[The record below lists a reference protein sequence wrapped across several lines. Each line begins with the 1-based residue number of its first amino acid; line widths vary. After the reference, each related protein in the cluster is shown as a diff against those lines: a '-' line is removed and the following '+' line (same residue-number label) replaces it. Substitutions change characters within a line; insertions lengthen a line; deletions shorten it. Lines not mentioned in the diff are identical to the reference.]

1 MSNIYNYNEIMTPTI
16 AINNYPI
23 TNDIKSK
30 VNQYRN
36 EIIDI
41 FNFKTYKYL
50 VILRVKF
57 NQINEIIDL
66 CNEIIEMKN
75 NNLVIMLYFDF
86 YQNSLLINPL
96 EEETNN
102 INLGLSLIRKLFIE
116 IADKIPIVL
125 KYNDTILPQYF
136 SDIVSLVITNN
147 YQLASG
153 LSQPVLI
160 EKTNLTTTLEYT
172 NLSLK
177 KQSFFGIKEDGNI
190 TFIETKGNKNTFSV
204 INMTDYNEEFEGKIV
219 INRIEI
225 MEIENYLKKENIS
238 GFIINQFDK
247 EMINKIQ
254 SKITIN
260 LNKYNKNIFEKI
272 YDNYM

>member
-1 MSNIYNYNEIMTPTI
+1 
-16 AINNYPI
+16 
-23 TNDIKSK
+23 
-30 VNQYRN
+30 
-36 EIIDI
+36 
-41 FNFKTYKYL
+41 
-50 VILRVKF
+50 
-57 NQINEIIDL
+57 
-66 CNEIIEMKN
+66 
-75 NNLVIMLYFDF
+75 
-86 YQNSLLINPL
+86 
-96 EEETNN
+96 
-102 INLGLSLIRKLFIE
+102 
-116 IADKIPIVL
+116 
-125 KYNDTILPQYF
+125 
-136 SDIVSLVITNN
+136 
-147 YQLASG
+147 
-153 LSQPVLI
+153 
-160 EKTNLTTTLEYT
+160 
-172 NLSLK
+172 LK